1 VNELLAMLKPD
12 FLLHH
17 ALYGSVV
24 VGFVC
29 PLVGVYFVLRR
40 LIFWGVALPQV
51 SAAGIAFAFMLQG
64 FGLALF
70 AGGESGEKH
79 LAILGSV
86 VFTVGAIL
94 ALTYMEQRFPQGL
107 GEGRVGTVYAL
118 AAAASILFVAW
129 NARGET
135 EMLSLLKGEIVT
147 ISESDFHAML
157 DILLAVCAAMFL
169 FQREFLLVSYD
180 RDMAVTLGRSV
191 AVWDGLLYLLIGVT
205 ISLGVMT
212 VGPLV
217 IFGLLVV
224 PAMIA
229 LPWSRGMTA
238 LSVLASL
245 AGGVSS
251 FAGFYF
257 SYRFDLPLGPLIV
270 AALCA
275 LFAFTSLLRLVVP
288 HRAR

>member
-1 VNELLAMLKPD
+1 MSALVAMLQPG

-64 FGLALF
+64 FGFALF

-86 VFTVGAIL
+86 LFTVGAIL
-94 ALTYMEQRFPQGL
+94 ALTWLEQRGQGL
-107 GEGRVGTVYAL
+107 SEGRVGALYAL
-118 AAAASILFVAW
+118 ASAAAILFVAW

-157 DILLAVCAAMFL
+157 DILLAVCAAMLL

-180 RDMAVTLGRSV
+180 RDMAVTLGRRV
-191 AVWDGLLYLLIGVT
+191 AFWDGLLYLLIGVT

-224 PAMIA
+224 PPMIA
-229 LPWSRGMTA
+229 LPWARGMKS
-238 LSVLASL
+238 LSAAASA
-245 AGGVSS
+245 AGGVSA

-270 AALCA
+270 AALCG
-275 LFAFTSLLRLVVP
+275 LFALSTLARLAVP
-288 HRAR
+288 HRR

>member
-1 VNELLAMLKPD
+1 MSQLLQMLSPD

-51 SAAGIAFAFMLQG
+51 SAAGIASAFMLQG
-64 FGLALF
+64 FGFAVF

-86 VFTVGAIL
+86 IFTVGAIL
-94 ALTYMEQRFPQGL
+94 VLTYMEHHSQGL
-107 GEGRVGTVYAL
+107 SEGRVGTLYAL
-118 AAAASILFVAW
+118 ASAAAILFVAW
-129 NARGET
+129 NAQGET

-157 DILLAVCAAMFL
+157 NILLGVSAAMFL

-180 RDMAVTLGRSV
+180 RDMAVTLGRST

-229 LPWSRGMTA
+229 LQWARGMTI
-238 LSVLASL
+238 LSLLASA
-245 AGGVSS
+245 AGGVSA

-257 SYRFDLPLGPLIV
+257 SYRFDLPLGPLII

-275 LFAFTSLLRLVVP
+275 LYAGSSVIRVLIPQR
-288 HRAR
+288 R

>member
-1 VNELLAMLKPD
+1 MSQFLAMLSPN

-40 LIFWGVALPQV
+40 LVFWGVALPQV

-64 FGLALF
+64 LGLVLS
-70 AGGESGEKH
+70 AGGESSEKH
-79 LAILGSV
+79 VAILGAV
-86 VFTVGAIL
+86 VFTLAAI
-94 ALTYMEQRFPQGL
+94 AVLTWLEQRAAGL
-107 GEGRVGTVYAL
+107 AEGRVGVLYAL

-129 NARGET
+129 NAQGET
-135 EMLSLLKGEIVT
+135 EMLSLLKGEILT
-147 ISESDFHAML
+147 ISESDFHWM
-157 DILLAVCAAMFL
+157 INVLLTVCASMFL

-191 AVWDGLLYLLIGVT
+191 AFWDGLLYLLIGVT

-217 IFGLLVV
+217 IFGLLAV
-224 PAMIA
+224 PPMIA
-229 LPWSRGMTA
+229 LPWAKGMRS
-238 LSVLASL
+238 LSILSSL
-245 AGGVSS
+245 TGGFSA
-251 FAGFYF
+251 FIGFYF
-257 SYRFDLPLGPLIV
+257 SYRFDLPLGPVIV
-270 AALCA
+270 VALCA
-275 LFAFTSLLRLVVP
+275 VGGLSTLIHLLIPSRT
-288 HRAR
+288 R

>member
-1 VNELLAMLKPD
+1 MLSPD

-40 LIFWGVALPQV
+40 LVFWGVALPQV

-64 FGLALF
+64 FGFTLF
-70 AGGESGEKH
+70 AGGESGERH
-79 LAILGSV
+79 LAILGSI
-86 VFTVGAIL
+86 VFTIVAIA
-94 ALTYMEQRFPQGL
+94 ALTYLESRSQGL
-107 GEGRVGTVYAL
+107 SEGRIGTLYAL
-118 AAAASILFVAW
+118 SAAAAILFVAW
-129 NARGET
+129 NAQGET

-157 DILLAVCAAMFL
+157 TILLAVSASMFL

-180 RDMAVTLGRSV
+180 RDMAVTLGRS
-191 AVWDGLLYLLIGVT
+191 AMFWDGVLYLLIGVT

-224 PAMIA
+224 PTMIA
-229 LPWSRGMTA
+229 LSWARGMTA

-257 SYRFDLPLGPLIV
+257 SYRLDLPLGPLIV
-270 AALCA
+270 VALCA
-275 LFAFTSLLRLVVP
+275 LLLLSSLARLIIP
-288 HRAR
+288 HRGR

>member
-1 VNELLAMLKPD
+1 MLKPD

-64 FGLALF
+64 FGFALF
-70 AGGESGEKH
+70 AGGEAGEKH
-79 LAILGSV
+79 LAILGSI

-107 GEGRVGTVYAL
+107 SEGRVGTLYAL

-129 NARGET
+129 NAQGET

-180 RDMAVTLGRSV
+180 RDMAVTLDRSV
-191 AVWDGLLYLLIGVT
+191 PVWDGLLYLLIGVT

-229 LPWSRGMTA
+229 LPWARGMTA

-245 AGGVSS
+245 AGGVCS

-270 AALCA
+270 VALGA
-275 LFAFTSLLRLVVP
+275 LFACTSLLRQVVP
-288 HRAR
+288 HRTR

>member
-1 VNELLAMLKPD
+1 MSQLLSMLSPD

-64 FGLALF
+64 FGFTLF
-70 AGGESGEKH
+70 AGGESAERH

-86 VFTVGAIL
+86 VFTIVAIA
-94 ALTYMEQRFPQGL
+94 ALTYLESRSQGL
-107 GEGRVGTVYAL
+107 SEGRVGTLYAL
-118 AAAASILFVAW
+118 SAAAAILFVAW
-129 NARGET
+129 NAQGET

-147 ISESDFHAML
+147 ISESDFHSML
-157 DILLAVCAAMFL
+157 AILLGVSAAMFL

-180 RDMAVTLGRSV
+180 RDMAITLGRS
-191 AVWDGLLYLLIGVT
+191 AMFWDGLLYLLIGVT

-224 PAMIA
+224 PTMIA
-229 LPWSRGMTA
+229 LSWAKGMTS
-238 LSVLASL
+238 LSILASL
-245 AGGVSS
+245 AGGISS

-257 SYRFDLPLGPLIV
+257 SYRLDLPLGPLIV
-270 AALCA
+270 VALCA
-275 LFAFTSLLRLVVP
+275 LLLLSSLARMIIP
-288 HRAR
+288 HRGR